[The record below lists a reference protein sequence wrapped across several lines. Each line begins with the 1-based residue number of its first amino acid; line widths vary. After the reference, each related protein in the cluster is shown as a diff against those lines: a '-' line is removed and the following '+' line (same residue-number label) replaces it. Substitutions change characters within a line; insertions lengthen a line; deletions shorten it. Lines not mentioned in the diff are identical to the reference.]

1 MENNGNLFVFVRKKT
16 PPSGTTQVQ
25 PDQLDFNIDEFLKMD
40 SDGLN
45 GLGLGSSEPEE
56 MNRGSKASRWF
67 GNKSQQEP
75 QTSAS
80 EQARNSAAQQEQ
92 TNNQFG
98 REDAARSLLEMLQK
112 GSQPSAPIESVK
124 KGTYPTAEELESN
137 ISMKI
142 IFNFVNNKL
151 LNFCLSYFQ
160 CHRLK

>member
-1 MENNGNLFVFVRKKT
+1 M
-16 PPSGTTQVQ
+16 Q
-25 PDQLDFNIDEFLKMD
+25 PDQLDFNIEDFLKMD
-40 SDGLN
+40 TDGLN

-67 GNKSQQEP
+67 GNKTQEP
-75 QTSAS
+75 QPMSAS

-137 ISMKI
+137 ISKKI
-142 IFNFVNNKL
+142 IFCFVDDNL
-151 LNFCLSYFQ
+151 FYLCLTYFQ

>member
-1 MENNGNLFVFVRKKT
+1 MLVRKKT
-16 PPSGTTQVQ
+16 GTQQVQ

-75 QTSAS
+75 QPMSAS

-92 TNNQFG
+92 TNTQFG

-142 IFNFVNNKL
+142 IFSFVNEKL
-151 LNFCLSYFQ
+151 FNFCLS
-160 CHRLK
+160 

>member
-1 MENNGNLFVFVRKKT
+1 MLVRKKT
-16 PPSGTTQVQ
+16 GTQQVQ

-75 QTSAS
+75 QPISAS

-142 IFNFVNNKL
+142 IFSFVNEKL
-151 LNFCLSYFQ
+151 FNFCLSYFQ